1 MVTNRAHSSRT
12 AIRCRRIGGC
22 SGGYGADLPFIPA
35 PFVYHVAIV
44 DTAKI
49 YAGATVPN
57 LNGAMPLDLDVVLF
71 HLPMGG
77 VAAVAAGER
86 VMSRPT
92 STDD

>member
-1 MVTNRAHSSRT
+1 
-12 AIRCRRIGGC
+12 
-22 SGGYGADLPFIPA
+22 
-35 PFVYHVAIV
+35 
-44 DTAKI
+44 
-49 YAGATVPN
+49 
-57 LNGAMPLDLDVVLF
+57 MPVDLDVVLF